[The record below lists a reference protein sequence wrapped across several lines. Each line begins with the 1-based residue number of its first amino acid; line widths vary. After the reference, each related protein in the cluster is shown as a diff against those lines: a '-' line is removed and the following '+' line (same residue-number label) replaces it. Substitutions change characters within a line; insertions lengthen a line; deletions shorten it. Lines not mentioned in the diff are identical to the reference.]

1 MSMGYYLQKLIE
13 KCNKFDIDEIP
24 AAAGLEFDEEL
35 TLDQIYVDYTTL
47 SGMTDLPK
55 TLLMDRL
62 PLRENEVPVVMLT
75 APAGGGKT
83 VLLKHWV
90 TALAEDILR
99 NREAGGAYL
108 PVWISP
114 EEIEEIENIEDLENR
129 NLQEILQAAMAKI
142 APGMTLPEEGSW
154 TYVLLVDGME
164 KFRNAELRDRFFYLL
179 MEFYKEHRDT
189 IFIMAAR
196 TEDYEHLC
204 DDIYLDPLKAWRER
218 IVFAEIK
225 IPGLFGQ
232 WAFEE
237 IIRLFACKW
246 LRILNPHAANS
257 LKMIKDAGKIAEDLH
272 WVGLKDFLNTPFEI
286 TNWILLYLRDNCL
299 PEGESTITAR
309 EIGLLLERKRSDK
322 YHILDV
328 KRHLARIA
336 YAASMRSVI
345 YPHPKLD
352 FEEIYKSE
360 TMEHGELRDIIY
372 RTDCDLGRYFE
383 YRQDTTVETIDEFIK
398 YLVSTGILCRPGGG
412 WPEAGYT
419 FSNYRYQV
427 YLTVFCLTQN
437 LFTREES
444 RDPAMHIK
452 YYSWLKKWTGSNELW
467 RRIILSLAEQNTELR
482 DHVIQAALDV
492 AREKYWDVFPFD
504 CLLELLAK
512 YGIAVTEEA
521 YRESCR
527 MLCIHP
533 EITNELHKQDVED
546 RRKLL
551 SEKIYEICS
560 IIHHNSRERNEYL
573 QKCITEGY
581 DRCASEEERQQFSEY
596 AGAVTEYLKNTLE
609 LQESEDVM
617 RIHQEKWEKTEKALQ
632 SDGTEFT
639 VCGYL
644 YKILKEECTKEERQL
659 FLQQLIELDL
669 IQTREKEYAAFN
681 EKDLDDLA
689 CWSIG
694 YKVEQKMQQL
704 KKTNSPE
711 NFYAA
716 LEEFL
721 FENSEFDTERAQSI
735 ALYLCLTAEEPAPE
749 DLEEMKRL
757 AEEFGL

>member
-62 PLRENEVPVVMLT
+62 PLREDEVPVMMLT

-83 VLLKHWV
+83 VLLKRC
-90 TALAEDILR
+90 AKRYAISLAEDSR
-99 NREAGGAYL
+99 FKGAYL

-114 EEIEEIENIEDLENR
+114 EEIEDSEDM
-129 NLQEILQAAMAKI
+129 NLQDILQSAMAKI

-164 KFRNAELRDRFFYLL
+164 KFRNAELRDRFLYLL
-179 MEFYKEHRDT
+179 MEFYREHRDA
-189 IFIMAAR
+189 IFLMSAR
-196 TEDYEHLC
+196 TEDYEDLC
-204 DDIYLDPLKAWRER
+204 DDIYLNPLKAWRER
-218 IVFAEIK
+218 VVFAEIK

-232 WAFEE
+232 WASED
-237 IIRLFACKW
+237 IIRLFAWKW
-246 LRILNPHAANS
+246 LGILNPHGAGS
-257 LKMIKDAGKIAEDLH
+257 LKVIEDAGKIAEDLRRT
-272 WVGLKDFLNTPFEI
+272 GLKDFLNTPFEI
-286 TNWILLYLRDNCL
+286 TNWLLLNLRDNCL
-299 PEGESTITAR
+299 PEGESAIVAR
-309 EIGLLLERKRSDK
+309 EIELLLERKRSDR

-336 YAASMRSVI
+336 YAASMRSVL
-345 YPHPKLD
+345 YPNPKYD
-352 FEEIYKSE
+352 FEEIYKAE
-360 TMEHGELRDIIY
+360 TMPLLTLRRIIY

-383 YRQDTTVETIDEFIK
+383 YRQDTTAEAIDEFIK
-398 YLVSTGILCRPGGG
+398 YLVSTGILCRPGGMMSG
-412 WPEAGYT
+412 GYT

-437 LFTREES
+437 LFMREES
-444 RDPAMHIK
+444 RNPAMHII
-452 YYSWLKKWTGSNELW
+452 YYSGFKKWTGSNELW
-467 RRIILSLAEQNTELR
+467 RQIILNLAEQNTELR
-482 DHVIQAALDV
+482 DRVIQAALYG
-492 AREKYWDVFPFD
+492 AMIKYWDIFPFD
-504 CLLELLAK
+504 CLLELLAR
-512 YGIAVTEEA
+512 YGMAVTEEV

-527 MLCIHP
+527 MLCIRP

-551 SEKIYEICS
+551 SEKIYEIYR
-560 IIHHNSRERNEYL
+560 IIDHNSRERNEYL
-573 QKCITEGY
+573 QKCITEEY

-596 AGAVTEYLKNTLE
+596 AGAVAKYLKNTLE

-617 RIHQEKWEKTEKALQ
+617 RIHQEKWEKIEKALE

-644 YKILKEECTKEERQL
+644 YKILKEDCTKEERQL

-681 EKDLDDLA
+681 EKDLEDLT

-704 KKTNSPE
+704 KKTNPPE

-721 FENSEFDTERAQSI
+721 FENSELDTERAPSI
-735 ALYLCLTAEEPAPE
+735 ALYLCLTAEEPSPE

>member
-62 PLRENEVPVVMLT
+62 PLREDEVPVMMLT

-83 VLLKHWV
+83 VLLKRC
-90 TALAEDILR
+90 AKRYAISLAEDSR
-99 NREAGGAYL
+99 FKGAYL

-114 EEIEEIENIEDLENR
+114 EEIEDSEDM
-129 NLQEILQAAMAKI
+129 NLQDILQSAMAKI

-164 KFRNAELRDRFFYLL
+164 KFRNAELRDRFLYLL
-179 MEFYKEHRDT
+179 MEFYREHRDV
-189 IFIMAAR
+189 IFLMSAR
-196 TEDYEHLC
+196 TEDYEDLC
-204 DDIYLDPLKAWRER
+204 DDIYLNPLKAWRER
-218 IVFAEIK
+218 VVFAEIK

-232 WAFEE
+232 WAFED

-246 LRILNPHAANS
+246 LRILNPHGASS
-257 LKMIKDAGKIAEDLH
+257 LKVIKDAGKIAEDLRRT
-272 WVGLKDFLNTPFEI
+272 GLKDFLNTPFEI
-286 TNWILLYLRDNCL
+286 TNWLLLYLRDNCL
-299 PEGESTITAR
+299 PEGESAIVAR
-309 EIGLLLERKRSDK
+309 EIELLLERKRSDK
-322 YHILDV
+322 YHILDI

-336 YAASMRSVI
+336 YAASMRSVL
-345 YPHPKLD
+345 YPIPKYD
-352 FEEIYKSE
+352 FGEIYKAE
-360 TMEHGELRDIIY
+360 TMALLTLRRIIY

-383 YRQDTTVETIDEFIK
+383 YRQDTTVEAIDEFIK
-398 YLVSTGILCRPGGG
+398 YLVSTGILCRPGGMMNG
-412 WPEAGYT
+412 GYT

-427 YLTVFCLTQN
+427 YLTVFCMTQN

-452 YYSWLKKWTGSNELW
+452 YYAAFKKWTGSNELW
-467 RRIILSLAEQNTELR
+467 RQIILSLAEQNTELR
-482 DHVIQAALDV
+482 DHVIQAALYV
-492 AREKYWDVFPFD
+492 AGSKYWDIFPFD

-512 YGIAVTEEA
+512 YGMAVTEEA
-521 YRESCR
+521 YREICR
-527 MLCIHP
+527 MLCIRP

-551 SEKIYEICS
+551 SEKIYEIYS

-573 QKCITEGY
+573 QKCIAEGY
-581 DRCASEEERQQFSEY
+581 DRCASEEERQQFLKY
-596 AGAVTEYLKNTLE
+596 AGSVSEFLNNTLE
-609 LQESEDVM
+609 LREIEEKM
-617 RIHQEKWEKTEKALQ
+617 GMHQEKWEKIEKALE

-659 FLQQLIELDL
+659 FLQQLIEPDL
-669 IQTREKEYAAFN
+669 IQTREKEYTPFN

-694 YKVEQKMQQL
+694 YKVEDKMQQL
-704 KKTNSPE
+704 KKENSPE
-711 NFYAA
+711 KFYAA

-721 FENSEFDTERAQSI
+721 FENSELDSERAQSI
-735 ALYLCLTAEEPAPE
+735 ALYLCLTYEDEPASE
-749 DLEEMKRL
+749 ELESLEAL
-757 AEEFGL
+757 ADKFGL